1 MSCDCATRGA
11 AAPLLFA
18 LYTSRMIDRLLNQ
31 AAVAVLNRMLGR
43 EVWAQE
49 KLAPFAGRVVR
60 FEALPFSLQWAVTEG
75 GTVAASDDGAPAV
88 TIGLAL
94 SSLPFALL
102 DPQAPTKDVRLQGD
116 AEFAQALSFVLQNLR
131 PEPEEELS
139 RFVGDAAAMRIV
151 GLVRVSASHWRE
163 LAERMLDN
171 TANYIVTENP
181 MVVGRDEVTAFVADV
196 TRLRDDVARLEKRI
210 DLAARAA

>member
-1 MSCDCATRGA
+1 
-11 AAPLLFA
+11 
-18 LYTSRMIDRLLNQ
+18 MIDRLLNQ

-43 EVWAQE
+43 EAWARE

-60 FEALPFSLQWAVTEG
+60 LEAPPFSLQWAVAEG
-75 GTVAASDDGAPAV
+75 GTLTASEAGAPAV
-88 TIGLAL
+88 TIGVAV

-102 DPQAPTKDVRLQGD
+102 DPQAASRDMRLQGD

-151 GLVRVSASHWRE
+151 GFVRVSASHWRE

-181 MVVGRDEVTAFVADV
+181 MVVGRDEVAAFVQEVA
-196 TRLRDDVARLEKRI
+196 RLRDDVARLEKRI
-210 DLAARAA
+210 DLVARPT

>member
-1 MSCDCATRGA
+1 
-11 AAPLLFA
+11 
-18 LYTSRMIDRLLNQ
+18 MIDRLLNQ
-31 AAVAVLNRMLGR
+31 AAVTVLNRMLGR
-43 EVWAQE
+43 EEWARE
-49 KLAPFAGRVVR
+49 KLAPFAGCVVR
-60 FEALPFSLQWAVTEG
+60 LEALPFSLQWAVAEG
-75 GTVAASDDGAPAV
+75 GTLAANDDDGAPAV

-102 DPQAPTKDVRLQGD
+102 DPQAATKDVRLQGD

-151 GLVRVSASHWRE
+151 GLVHLSASHWRE

-181 MVVGRDEVTAFVADV
+181 MVVGRDEVAAFVEGV

>member
-1 MSCDCATRGA
+1 MALRPSRSALRCRRCRSRCSTRR
-11 AAPLLFA
+11 PP
-18 LYTSRMIDRLLNQ
+18 RR
-31 AAVAVLNRMLGR
+31 
-43 EVWAQE
+43 
-49 KLAPFAGRVVR
+49 
-60 FEALPFSLQWAVTEG
+60 
-75 GTVAASDDGAPAV
+75 
-88 TIGLAL
+88 
-94 SSLPFALL
+94 
-102 DPQAPTKDVRLQGD
+102 DVRLQGD

-151 GLVRVSASHWRE
+151 GLVRLSAAHWRE

-181 MVVGRDEVTAFVADV
+181 MVVGRDEVATFVADV

-210 DLAARAA
+210 DLAARAS

>member
-1 MSCDCATRGA
+1 
-11 AAPLLFA
+11 
-18 LYTSRMIDRLLNQ
+18 MIDRLLNQ
-31 AAVAVLNRMLGR
+31 AAVAALNRMLGR
-43 EVWAQE
+43 EAWARE

-60 FEALPFSLQWAVTEG
+60 LEAPPFSLQWAVAES
-75 GTVAASDDGAPAV
+75 GTLTASEAGAPAV
-88 TIGLAL
+88 TIGVAV

-102 DPQAPTKDVRLQGD
+102 DPQAASRDMRLQGD

-151 GLVRVSASHWRE
+151 GFVRVSASHWRE

-181 MVVGRDEVTAFVADV
+181 MVVGRDEVAAFVQEVA
-196 TRLRDDVARLEKRI
+196 RLRDDVARLEKRI
-210 DLAARAA
+210 DLVARPT

>member
-1 MSCDCATRGA
+1 
-11 AAPLLFA
+11 
-18 LYTSRMIDRLLNQ
+18 MIDRLLNQ

-43 EVWAQE
+43 EAWARE

-60 FEALPFSLQWAVTEG
+60 FEALPFSLQWAVAEG
-75 GTVAASDDGAPAV
+75 GTLAASDDDGAPAV

-102 DPQAPTKDVRLQGD
+102 DPQAATKDVRLQGD

-139 RFVGDAAAMRIV
+139 RLVGDAAAMRIV
-151 GLVRVSASHWRE
+151 GLVRLSASHWRE

-181 MVVGRDEVTAFVADV
+181 MVVGRDEVAAFVEDV

-210 DLAARAA
+210 ELAARAA

>member
-1 MSCDCATRGA
+1 MVDQW
-11 AAPLLFA
+11 
-18 LYTSRMIDRLLNQ
+18 INQ
-31 AAVAVLNRMLGR
+31 ASVAVLNRMLGR
-43 EVWAQE
+43 EAWARE

-60 FEALPFSLQWAVTEG
+60 LEAPPFTMEWAVT
-75 GTVAASDDGAPAV
+75 DDGTLTPSREGHPSV

-102 DPQAPTKDVRLQGD
+102 DPPAATRDVRLQGD

-151 GLVRVSASHWRE
+151 GFLRLSASHWRQ

-171 TANYIVTENP
+171 AANYVVTENP
-181 MVVGRDEVTAFVADV
+181 MVMARDEVARFVQDV
-196 TRLRDDVARLEKRI
+196 ARLRDDVARLEKRI
-210 DLAARAA
+210 DIASRAS

>member
-1 MSCDCATRGA
+1 
-11 AAPLLFA
+11 
-18 LYTSRMIDRLLNQ
+18 MIDRLLNQ
-31 AAVAVLNRMLGR
+31 AAVTVLNRMLGR
-43 EVWAQE
+43 EEWARE

-60 FEALPFSLQWAVTEG
+60 LEALPFSLQWAVAQG
-75 GTVAASDDGAPAV
+75 GTLAANDDDGAPAV

-102 DPQAPTKDVRLQGD
+102 DPQAATKDVRLQGD

-151 GLVRVSASHWRE
+151 GLVRLSASHWRE

-181 MVVGRDEVTAFVADV
+181 MVVGRDEVADFVADV

>member
-1 MSCDCATRGA
+1 
-11 AAPLLFA
+11 
-18 LYTSRMIDRLLNQ
+18 MIDRLLNQ
-31 AAVAVLNRMLGR
+31 TAVAVLNRMLGR
-43 EVWAQE
+43 EAWARE
-49 KLAPFAGRVVR
+49 KLAPFADRVVR
-60 FEALPFSLQWAVTEG
+60 LEAPPFSLQWVVAEG
-75 GTVAASDDGAPAV
+75 GTLAASEDGAPAV
-88 TIGLAL
+88 TIGVAV

-102 DPQAPTKDVRLQGD
+102 DPQAASRDVRLQGD

-151 GLVRVSASHWRE
+151 GFVRMSASHWRE

-181 MVVGRDEVTAFVADV
+181 MVVGRDEVAAFVQEVA
-196 TRLRDDVARLEKRI
+196 RLRDDVARLEKRI
-210 DLAARAA
+210 DLVARPPT

>member
-1 MSCDCATRGA
+1 
-11 AAPLLFA
+11 
-18 LYTSRMIDRLLNQ
+18 MIDRLLNQ
-31 AAVAVLNRMLGR
+31 AAVTLLNRMLGR
-43 EVWAQE
+43 EAWARE

-60 FEALPFSLQWAVTEG
+60 LEALPFSLQWAVTEG
-75 GTVAASDDGAPAV
+75 GMLAASDDDGAPAV

-102 DPQAPTKDVRLQGD
+102 DPQAATKDVRLQGD

-151 GLVRVSASHWRE
+151 GLVRLSASHWRE

-181 MVVGRDEVTAFVADV
+181 MVVGRDEVAAFVEDV

>member
-1 MSCDCATRGA
+1 
-11 AAPLLFA
+11 
-18 LYTSRMIDRLLNQ
+18 MIDRLLNQ

-43 EVWAQE
+43 EAWARE

-60 FEALPFSLQWAVTEG
+60 FEALPFSLQWAVSEG
-75 GTVAASDDGAPAV
+75 GTLAANDDEGAPTV

-102 DPQAPTKDVRLQGD
+102 DPQAATRDVRLQGD

-151 GLVRVSASHWRE
+151 GLVRLSASHWRE

-181 MVVGRDEVTAFVADV
+181 MVVGRDEVAAFVEDV

-210 DLAARAA
+210 ELAARAA